1 MLWVVVTWPL
11 SNTPSLSPQHLTLES
26 AIEETEWVVIKLPL
40 SKPSSVTCSHSIPSP
55 KTLGQMSWL
64 ELAAG
69 MGQLLSNAPSSMHSH
84 WLWVVMKGPGCLFL
98 HTWEWGGDVGCG
110 PKLISPRK
118 AGSTGL
124 FALCLGGRKSHCTF
138 HNGGKKMYLP
148 FSHSNFHYSSLGE

>member
-1 MLWVVVTWPL
+1 MSGYKITPFKALLVLLALIASHPPKPWDRCRDWSWQQGWGSCSAMLPAQCT
-11 SNTPSLSPQHLTLES
+11 
-26 AIEETEWVVIKLPL
+26 
-40 SKPSSVTCSHSIPSP
+40 
-55 KTLGQMSWL
+55 
-64 ELAAG
+64 
-69 MGQLLSNAPSSMHSH
+69 PSSMHSH

-118 AGSTGL
+118 AGSAGL